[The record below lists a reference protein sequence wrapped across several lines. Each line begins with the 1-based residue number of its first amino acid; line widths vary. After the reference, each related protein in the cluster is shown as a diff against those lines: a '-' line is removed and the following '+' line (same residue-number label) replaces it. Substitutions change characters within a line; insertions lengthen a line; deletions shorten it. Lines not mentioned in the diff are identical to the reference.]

1 MENVVIKARH
11 SYTIMESKDHF
22 NVVRY
27 ECQTPIKY
35 PNNRIAHIITAKGY
49 NLPKEK
55 GITYILE
62 GTFEKY
68 EKNGKTT
75 YTLNVITTSEVVP
88 TEQDAILAYLVT
100 LDGIGKATA
109 DKLYTA
115 FGKTVFKIIEKDPLK
130 LTSIKGINKNKA
142 TKIQASFAIRQSA
155 KGLFDFLFPYGIKT
169 TSIMKVH
176 EEFGL
181 NAIEKIK
188 ENPYCLLNA
197 NGIGFKTADY
207 IAKRTGFPSD
217 NPERIKA
224 GIIEVLIESEK
235 GGDVFNKS
243 TPFPSFMLDGYL
255 REPLFSYL
263 YQDVTF
269 TTGGTYLP
277 RDILYLM
284 VLKLLAILIDE
295 NLFDKLLFELHS
307 QKKIFISVD
316 NDKDNDNIEK
326 TKVYRYQLAICEYNE
341 AAKICSLLKN
351 PLPTCEDLLETIK
364 AKERDN
370 SIILSNEQ
378 RAAVIQ
384 AVTSPI
390 SVITGGPGTGK
401 TSIQKIILSVFKKY
415 FPKDEILL
423 AAPTGKAAKRM
434 NEQTGYPALTLHK
447 ALGLYADD
455 NGTSIETTDSKKFS
469 QKLIIVDE
477 TSMVGSY
484 LFNTLLSHIP
494 NGARLVLIGD
504 VDQLPSIEVGAVLR
518 ELIVSNIIPV
528 TKLTKTFRQASGSSI
543 VTNAARIKIGEDKL
557 DYTNDF
563 EFIEC
568 ENSTAI
574 AEKAADILPS
584 LVNTYGDSE
593 VMCLT
598 AFRHKTESGSNAL
611 NERLR
616 QVIHPVNSFS
626 KYFETKGTKIYE
638 GDKVMNL
645 KNTALLT
652 NGDIGIVKN
661 IIKSKDTLIVTC
673 DFDGA
678 TIALEDEEVDSLEL
692 AYATT
697 VHKSQGSEASCVIL
711 TTDIAHK
718 IMLKRNLF
726 YTGVTRAKKKLVILG
741 QTDAMNIAIQTQD
754 CVYRRSQL
762 GYLTNTFINEQTKE
776 ESNEPE
782 QLSFL

>member
-1 MENVVIKARH
+1 MAKVVIKARH
-11 SYTIMESKDHF
+11 SFTLMESNDHF
-22 NVVRY
+22 SIVRY
-27 ECQTPIKY
+27 EVLEPIKY
-35 PNNRIAHIITAKGY
+35 QDGKSARIITAKGY

-55 GITYILE
+55 GIVYILE
-62 GTFEKY
+62 GEFEKY
-68 EKNGKTT
+68 EKNGKIS
-75 YTLNVITTSEVVP
+75 YTLKVESAKEILP
-88 TEQDAILAYLVT
+88 TEQDSILAYLIT
-100 LDGIGKATA
+100 LEGIGKTTA
-109 DKLYTA
+109 QKLYTEY
-115 FGKTVFKIIEKDPLK
+115 GKNVFRVIENDPIK
-130 LTSIKGINKNKA
+130 LTSIKGISKNKA
-142 TKIQASFAIRQSA
+142 LKLQASFAMRQSA
-155 KGLFDFLFPYGIKT
+155 KEIFDFLFPFGIKT
-169 TSIMKVH
+169 GAIMKLH
-176 EEFGL
+176 DKLG
-181 NAIEKIK
+181 AKSIEKIK
-188 ENPYCLLNA
+188 ENPYCVMQV

-207 IAKRTGFPSD
+207 IARKTGFHKD

-224 GIIEVLIESEK
+224 GILEVLLESER

-255 REPLFSYL
+255 KEPLFSYL
-263 YQDVTF
+263 YSESTF

-277 RDILYLM
+277 RDILYIM
-284 VLKLLAILIDE
+284 SLKLLDIPVEESDFDKF
-295 NLFDKLLFELHS
+295 LFDLHNE
-307 QKKIFISVD
+307 KKIFLSIDQSK
-316 NDKDNDNIEK
+316 NDGDIEK
-326 TKVYRYQLAICEYNE
+326 TKVYRYQLAVCEYKEAERLSALLKTPLPICEN
-341 AAKICSLLKN
+341 LL
-351 PLPTCEDLLETIK
+351 DTIK

-370 SIILSNEQ
+370 SIILSTEQ

-384 AVTSPI
+384 ALSSPI

-401 TSIQKIILSVFKKY
+401 TSIQKIILSVFKRY
-415 FPKDEILL
+415 FPKEEILL

-434 NEQTGYPALTLHK
+434 HEQTGYPAQTLHK
-447 ALGLYADD
+447 ALGLYADES
-455 NGTSIETTDSKKFS
+455 GSVIETTESKKFS

-494 NGARLVLIGD
+494 SGARLVLIGD

-518 ELIVSNIIPV
+518 ELISSNTIPV

-543 VTNAARIKIGEDKL
+543 VTNAARIKIGEKRL

-568 ENSTAI
+568 ESSQSI
-574 AEKAADILPS
+574 ASKAS
-584 LVNTYGDSE
+584 LLIPNLVKVYGENE

-611 NERLR
+611 NESLR
-616 QVIHPVNSFS
+616 AILHPINASA
-626 KYFETKGTKIYE
+626 KYFESKGTKIYE

-645 KNTALLT
+645 KNTAVLT
-652 NGDIGIVKN
+652 NGDIGTVKN
-661 IIKSKDTLIVTC
+661 IIKTKDSLVVTC

-678 TIALEDEEVDSLEL
+678 IVALEDEEADSLEL

-697 VHKSQGSEASCVIL
+697 VHKSQGSEAACVVL
-711 TTDIAHK
+711 TTDNAHK

-726 YTGVTRAKKKLVILG
+726 YTGVTRAKKKLIILG
-741 QTDAMNIAIQTQD
+741 QKDAMNLAIDTQD

-762 GYLTNTFINEQTKE
+762 GALIYSFAHENKKE
-776 ESNEPE
+776 DSKEPE